1 MSITISP
8 DVLERL
14 EGFTLAKGGHRSF
27 EEGACAMEL
36 AAHIA
41 GEEHSDKPRCVSPV
55 IAAFMRS
62 WNDDLEDAPRQK
74 LKTLIPLMIGTNTG
88 EAGDEIRAWMA
99 TDWLVRVHTPA
110 FLRLAELTEHAN
122 RLASLSPLTSSE
134 TAEAAQPTIEE
145 ARSASAAAWAAA
157 SAAARDAARAAARD
171 AARDA
176 ASAAAWA
183 AARAAAS
190 AAARAAARDAA
201 RAAARDAA
209 SAAAWAAGYSAA
221 YAAARQ
227 KMDAVVTELQDSAMV
242 LVARMCA
249 VGRSEVPA

>member
-145 ARSASAAAWAAA
+145 ARSASAAA
-157 SAAARDAARAAARD
+157 RDAARAAARD

-201 RAAARDAA
+201 SAAARDAA